1 VTGELPTSAA
11 PKEGG
16 RVLVVD
22 DEVPLRELFATILGE
37 AGWQVDVARSGD
49 EALELLGARPYDVVL
64 SDIDMPGMDGLHLLQ
79 AVRTRDLDLPV
90 LLVTG
95 HPQVESAV
103 QALEQGA
110 LRYLLKPV
118 ALDTL
123 TAAVAGAARLHRLTT
138 LKRQMLAHL
147 GSDDRLLADHAG
159 LQASFESGLRS
170 LRLVYQPV
178 SPAKGGAV
186 YGYEALVRTSEA
198 RLPHP
203 GVLFDVAER
212 LDRVHDLGRLIRG
225 SAAEFLERS
234 GIPVAFINV
243 HPRELSDDALLLPEA
258 PLSRHARSV
267 VLEITERQS
276 IEGVSN
282 LPGRIKALRA
292 LGYRLA
298 IDDLGAGYAGLSTFA
313 LLEPDVVKLDM
324 ALVRGCDHEPVKQQL
339 IRSMTTLCKELGAL
353 VVAEG
358 IETPAERDT
367 VVSLGC
373 DLLQGYLL
381 GRPAEA
387 AAVIAAQVASGS
399 DGQGGGVVR

>member
-1 VTGELPTSAA
+1 M
-11 PKEGG
+11 
-16 RVLVVD
+16 LVVD
-22 DEVPLRELFATILGE
+22 DEVPLRDLFATILGE
-37 AGWQVDVARSGD
+37 AGWQVDVASSGNG
-49 EALELLGARPYDVVL
+49 ALALLGSRQYAVVL
-64 SDIDMPGMDGLHLLQ
+64 SDIDMPGMSGLQLLR
-79 AVRTRDLDLPV
+79 AVRARDLDLPV

-123 TAAVAGAARLHRLTT
+123 TQAVAVAARLHRLAK
-138 LKRQMLAHL
+138 LKRQILAHL

-159 LQASFESGLRS
+159 LQASFESGLSS
-170 LRLVYQPV
+170 LRLVYQPIF
-178 SPAKGGAV
+178 SAKGGAV

-203 GVLFDVAER
+203 GVLFDAAER
-212 LDRVHDLGRLIRG
+212 LDRVHELGRVIRG
-225 SAAEFLERS
+225 KAAEFLDRS
-234 GIPVAFINV
+234 GSPVAFVNV
-243 HPRELSDDALLLPEA
+243 HPVELSDDALLLPDA

-276 IEGVSN
+276 IEGVPD
-282 LPGRIKALRA
+282 LHARIKALRK

-313 LLEPDVVKLDM
+313 ILEPDVVKLDM
-324 ALVRGCDHEPVKQQL
+324 ALVRDCDHEPVKQQL
-339 IRSMTTLCKELGAL
+339 IRSMITLCKELSAL

-373 DLLQGYLL
+373 DLLQGFLL
-381 GRPAEA
+381 GRPAELA
-387 AAVIAAQVASGS
+387 DIC
-399 DGQGGGVVR
+399 DERR

>member
-1 VTGELPTSAA
+1 VTANLPVSAP
-11 PKEGG
+11 PKEEG

-22 DEVPLRELFATILGE
+22 DEVALGELFATILGE
-37 AGWQVDVARSGD
+37 AGWQIDIAHSGA
-49 EALELLGARPYDVVL
+49 EALSLLGARPYEVVL
-64 SDIDMPGMDGLHLLQ
+64 SDIDMPGMNGLQLLK
-79 AVRTRDLDLPV
+79 AVRAQDLDLPV

-95 HPQVESAV
+95 HPQLESAV
-103 QALEQGA
+103 QALEEGA

-118 ALDTL
+118 ALDAL
-123 TAAVAGAARLHRLTT
+123 TQAVGGAARLHRVAR

-159 LQASFESGLRS
+159 LQASFESGLLS
-170 LRLVYQPV
+170 LRLVYQPIV
-178 SPAKGGAV
+178 RAKDGSG
-186 YGYEALVRTSEA
+186 YGFEALARTSEP

-212 LDRVHDLGRLIRG
+212 LDRVHELGRAIRG
-225 SAAEFLERS
+225 HAAEFIGRS
-234 GIPVAFINV
+234 GIPIAFVNV
-243 HPRELSDDALLLPEA
+243 HPLELSDDALLRPDA

-276 IEGVSN
+276 IEGVPG

-298 IDDLGAGYAGLSTFA
+298 IDDLGAGYAGLGTFA
-313 LLEPDVVKLDM
+313 ILEPDVVKLDM
-324 ALVRGCDHEPVKQQL
+324 SLVRGCDHEPVKQQL
-339 IRSMTTLCKELGAL
+339 IRSMTSLCKELGAL

-367 VVSLGC
+367 VVELGC

-381 GRPAEA
+381 GRPAEGA
-387 AAVIAAQVASGS
+387 DVLLRT
-399 DGQGGGVVR
+399 GGGQERRS